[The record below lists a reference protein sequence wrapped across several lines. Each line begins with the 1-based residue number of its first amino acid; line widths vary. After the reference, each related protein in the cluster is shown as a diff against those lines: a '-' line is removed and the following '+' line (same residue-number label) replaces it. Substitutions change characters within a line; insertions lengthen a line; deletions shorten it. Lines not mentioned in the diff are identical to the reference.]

1 MADSKPLTAITITT
15 ATPKIR
21 EFVPK
26 GEWREEGLGHYDPLS
41 SHEIDG
47 VRKEKERLTAVTHT
61 TNPTILSSLG
71 ESWILDEWLVVGG
84 VEGGNDDR
92 NDDWNGARQRQIAW
106 TTSDS

>member
-47 VRKEKERLTAVTHT
+47 GLMM
-61 TNPTILSSLG
+61 SG
-71 ESWILDEWLVVGG
+71 
-84 VEGGNDDR
+84 
-92 NDDWNGARQRQIAW
+92 
-106 TTSDS
+106 

>member
-41 SHEIDG
+41 IWNVNENNEGEFSQQSARH
-47 VRKEKERLTAVTHT
+47 
-61 TNPTILSSLG
+61 NLSFSCQLSTLG
-71 ESWILDEWLVVGG
+71 WLM
-84 VEGGNDDR
+84 
-92 NDDWNGARQRQIAW
+92 
-106 TTSDS
+106 SSSS

>member
-1 MADSKPLTAITITT
+1 MRVNFFILKSYLEIDGDRNDDRNDDWNGARQRQLQTHDLMLVPQVNDLA

-47 VRKEKERLTAVTHT
+47 RSGRGKDSDDVTET
-61 TNPTILSSLG
+61 TLPG
-71 ESWILDEWLVVGG
+71 H
-84 VEGGNDDR
+84 
-92 NDDWNGARQRQIAW
+92 Q
-106 TTSDS
+106 

>member
-41 SHEIDG
+41 IPNYC
-47 VRKEKERLTAVTHT
+47 RKVKRKKRLK
-61 TNPTILSSLG
+61 
-71 ESWILDEWLVVGG
+71 
-84 VEGGNDDR
+84 
-92 NDDWNGARQRQIAW
+92 
-106 TTSDS
+106 

>member
-1 MADSKPLTAITITT
+1 MA

-47 VRKEKERLTAVTHT
+47 RSGRGKDSDDVTET
-61 TNPTILSSLG
+61 
-71 ESWILDEWLVVGG
+71 
-84 VEGGNDDR
+84 R
-92 NDDWNGARQRQIAW
+92 
-106 TTSDS
+106 

>member
-41 SHEIDG
+41 IPNPNTLPKTN
-47 VRKEKERLTAVTHT
+47 RK
-61 TNPTILSSLG
+61 
-71 ESWILDEWLVVGG
+71 
-84 VEGGNDDR
+84 
-92 NDDWNGARQRQIAW
+92 DWKGKQE
-106 TTSDS
+106 